1 MVANNNIA
9 PRPAPPATFARGAFG
24 IAVALV
30 APVMIAPAAVVL
42 LVFGHHSD
50 PDGPAPTAVLVSDPT
65 GKPCV
70 MFCDEPAQTSDT
82 PMPTP
87 DPATLCPPFCEFE
100 RW

>member
-1 MVANNNIA
+1 MAHNTIA
-9 PRPAPPATFARGAFG
+9 QPSATPTRFARGAFG
-24 IAVALV
+24 IGVALV

-70 MFCDEPAQTSDT
+70 MFCDGPARTSDT
-82 PMPTP
+82 PMPTA

>member
-1 MVANNNIA
+1 MA
-9 PRPAPPATFARGAFG
+9 PSTNPKFARGALG
-24 IAVALV
+24 IGVALL
-30 APVMIAPAAVVL
+30 APVMIAPAVGVL

-65 GKPCV
+65 GTPCV
-70 MFCDEPAQTSDT
+70 MFCDEPARTSET
-82 PMPTP
+82 PVPTP